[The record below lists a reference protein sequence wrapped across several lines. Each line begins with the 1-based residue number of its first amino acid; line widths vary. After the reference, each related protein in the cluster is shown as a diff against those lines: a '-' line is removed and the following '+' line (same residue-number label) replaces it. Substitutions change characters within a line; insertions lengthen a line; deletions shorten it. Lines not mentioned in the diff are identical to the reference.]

1 MTDVSENKL
10 VKTTMSNT
18 LTVVAASQ
26 PQPLAQASQSDGVE
40 FYSQACT
47 SLDAVK
53 TLGDWMA
60 HSGLFGLTKPEQ
72 GFVLALECIASRQTP
87 LTWKKSNH
95 VINGQIA
102 MKSEAMLSGLMDA
115 GWEIDWVQFD
125 AQAAIADFCKGQKK
139 VRISFTS
146 EDAKLAGLL
155 PAKPGSGWQKFPAAM
170 MRARLVSLA
179 TRMLDPRIT
188 QGRYCVEEV
197 ADFGASA
204 TPPPAP
210 APTAPTRQT
219 VNVTPESTFSLVEK
233 LEQILEPHSEAANA
247 FLISKNLIKPDQNFR
262 DVSTKVA
269 NMIIADSEGFISKA
283 KAFANPVTE

>member
-1 MTDVSENKL
+1 MSSNNNL
-10 VKTTMSNT
+10 VPTIQT
-18 LTVVAASQ
+18 Q
-26 PQPLAQASQSDGVE
+26 PSSPD
-40 FYSQACT
+40 FYDQACT

-53 TLGDWMA
+53 TLGDWLA

-72 GFVLALECIASRQTP
+72 GYVLALECISSRQTP
-87 LTWKKSNH
+87 LTWKRSNH

-115 GWEIDWVQFD
+115 GWDVDWVQFD

-139 VRISFTS
+139 VRISFTT

-155 PAKPGSGWQKFPAAM
+155 PAKAGSGWQKFPAAM

-197 ADFGASA
+197 ADFSN
-204 TPPPAP
+204 PSPAP
-210 APTAPTRQT
+210 SVTATTRQT
-219 VNVTPESTFSLVEK
+219 VNVTPESAFSLVER

-247 FLISKNLIKPDQNFR
+247 FLLSKNLIKEGQNFR

-269 NMIIADSEGFISKA
+269 NMIVADASGFITKA
-283 KAFANPVTE
+283 TAFSNPPTE

>member
-1 MTDVSENKL
+1 MSSNLLPTTQPTQPVS
-10 VKTTMSNT
+10 
-18 LTVVAASQ
+18 
-26 PQPLAQASQSDGVE
+26 PD

-53 TLGDWMA
+53 ILGEWMA
-60 HSGLFGLTKPEQ
+60 HSGLFGLTKAEQ
-72 GFVLALECIASRQTP
+72 GYVLALECIASQQTP
-87 LTWKKSNH
+87 LTWKRSNH

-115 GWEIDWVQFD
+115 GWDVDWIQFD

-139 VRISFTS
+139 VRISFTT

-197 ADFGASA
+197 SDFSGPAS
-204 TPPPAP
+204 TGSSSPAP
-210 APTAPTRQT
+210 AP
-219 VNVTPESTFSLVEK
+219 VNVTPEISIIEK
-233 LEQILEPHSEAANA
+233 LEKILEPISEIANA
-247 FLISKNLIKPDQNFR
+247 FLVHKNLIKADQNFR
-262 DVSTKVA
+262 DVSGKVA
-269 NMIIADSEGFISKA
+269 NIILGDAEDFITKA
-283 KAFANPVTE
+283 RAFSNPRTE

>member
-1 MTDVSENKL
+1 
-10 VKTTMSNT
+10 
-18 LTVVAASQ
+18 
-26 PQPLAQASQSDGVE
+26 
-40 FYSQACT
+40 
-47 SLDAVK
+47 
-53 TLGDWMA
+53 MA
-60 HSGLFGLTKPEQ
+60 HSGLFGLTKAEQ

-115 GWEIDWVQFD
+115 GWEVDWIQFD

-197 ADFGASA
+197 ADFSS
-204 TPPPAP
+204 PSPAP
-210 APTAPTRQT
+210 QPAAPTRQP
-219 VNVTPESTFSLVEK
+219 VNVTPEPQFSLVEK
-233 LEQILEPHSEAANA
+233 LEQILEPHSEVANA
-247 FLISKNLIKPDQNFR
+247 FLVSKNLIKPDQNFR

-269 NMIIADSEGFISKA
+269 NMILADADGFIAKA
-283 KAFANPVTE
+283 KAFANPPTE